1 MSLLLAT
8 LLPGLLLVA
17 LGAALIAG
25 TSTTVSMFKAFPRS
39 RVALIVFF
47 YGGAAWFLEL
57 IWNLSAADFGDHRL
71 LLFGGFALVAILA
84 PIYVPDFLAVRGL
97 CIMVLLASWPVLMA
111 GYMNFDHPQVYF
123 LKVFV
128 FVCVALALWLGA
140 QPWRLRD
147 FFQWLFAT
155 GGRPHTIGGA
165 LLGYGLLLCA
175 VAFTY

>member
-1 MSLLLAT
+1 MSLTLAT

-17 LGAALIAG
+17 LGAAFFAG
-25 TSTTVSMFKAFPRS
+25 TPAIAAAFKAMPRS
-39 RVALIVFF
+39 HAATFLFF
-47 YGGAAWFLEL
+47 YGGTTWFLCHVL
-57 IWNLSAADFGDHRL
+57 TLSQADFGQYRL
-71 LLFGGFALVAILA
+71 LLFLGFTTVAVLA
-84 PIYVPDFLAVRGL
+84 YYYVPDFLAVRGL
-97 CIMVLLASWPVLMA
+97 CILTLLSAWPVLMA

-128 FVCVALALWLGA
+128 YLCIVLALWLGA

-155 GGRPHTIGGA
+155 RRRAQTTGA
-165 LLGYGLLLCA
+165 ALFGYGLLLCA